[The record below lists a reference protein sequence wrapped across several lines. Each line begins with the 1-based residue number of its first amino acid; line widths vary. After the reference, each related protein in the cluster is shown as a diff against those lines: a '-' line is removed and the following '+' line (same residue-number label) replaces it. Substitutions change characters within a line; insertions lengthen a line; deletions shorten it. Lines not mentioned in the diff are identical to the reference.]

1 MALED
6 MKLYIEK
13 VHIKNK
19 FYALICERLVL
30 LMKFEK
36 YFNHTILK
44 PEATNN
50 EVRVIYIEA
59 IQHEFASVCI

>member
-19 FYALICERLVL
+19 FIICICERLL
-30 LMKFEK
+30 PLMKLEK
-36 YFNHTILK
+36 YFNHSILK
-44 PEATNN
+44 PDATKN
-50 EVRVIYIEA
+50 EVI
-59 IQHEFASVCI
+59 